1 MDSKEITFLEEAFSK
16 IKGFRR
22 IQEVAPDF
30 QPRLQVKMKDEMPDC
45 LKLAWDL
52 AVFEAESNIK
62 PCPYGGEYFTAGG
75 RGGWYDMLFGQDTV
89 AGGLLAFNRL
99 YPEVMKNQI
108 RSYVLARLNIGFM
121 GPDGWVLENCDQA
134 IPLHMDVW
142 QPNSREFC
150 ERYHMSPALNR
161 TGQDVGWLWAAGDL
175 FDLYGDRMD
184 WAWLYGMGN
193 IFFDYF
199 YKPFYDEAD
208 GLYFGQASFID
219 VGWNGYPF
227 ALDGL
232 DKQTER
238 NAAVWIK
245 TPSCNALYVRGMDVM
260 AHAADVLGR
269 ADAAVVWRK
278 RADALRKAIREHLRL
293 PDGTFAY
300 FMHKD
305 GRLEQRCEALGAAYC
320 ILADVVSG
328 EDAKKALALETLRF
342 SDAGVT
348 LFYPFYE
355 ENPGI
360 YHNRA
365 AWPFASAF
373 YYMAK
378 EKVTGNRC
386 VMENT
391 RQLANA
397 IVIPKKINANAQGA
411 PENYQTGSFM
421 EYVAWEENEPRGT
434 CAQIYTISAF
444 MNLCIRNGWLEEALP
459 PSRFW

>member
-1 MDSKEITFLEEAFSK
+1 MEEIFKKL
-16 IKGFRR
+16 R
-22 IQEVAPDF
+22 DF
-30 QPRLQVKMKDEMPDC
+30 QSVPQFSRRLTVEMKKDLPES
-45 LKLAWDL
+45 LRKAWRL

-89 AGGLLAFNRL
+89 ACGLLAFNRL

-121 GPDGWVLENCDQA
+121 CPEGWELQNCEKA
-134 IPLHMDVW
+134 IPLHMNVW
-142 QPNSREFC
+142 QPDSREFC
-150 ERYHMSPALNR
+150 NRYHMSPALNR
-161 TGQDVGWLWAAGDL
+161 TGQDVGWLWTAGDL
-175 FDLYGDRMD
+175 FDLHGDRMD

-227 ALDGL
+227 ALEGL
-232 DKQTER
+232 DKQSER
-238 NAAVWIK
+238 NKAVWIK

-260 AHAADVLGR
+260 AHAARVLGR
-269 ADAAVVWRK
+269 DGDARHWQEKADC
-278 RADALRKAIREHLRL
+278 LRKAIRDHLRL

-300 FMHKD
+300 FKHKD
-305 GRLEQRCEALGAAYC
+305 GHLEPRCEALGAAYC
-320 ILADVVSG
+320 ILADVVTG
-328 EDAKKALALETLRF
+328 QDAVKALAVHTLQF
-342 SDAGVT
+342 SDVGVS
-348 LFYPFYE
+348 LFYPFIE

-365 AWPFASAF
+365 AWPFASTF
-373 YYMAK
+373 YYLAK
-378 EKVTGNRC
+378 EKVTGESC
-386 VMENT
+386 LQHDA

-397 IVIPKKINANAQGA
+397 IVIPQKVNGNCQGA
-411 PENYQTGSFM
+411 PEDYQTGSFM
-421 EYVAWEENEPRGT
+421 EYVAWEEKEARGT
-434 CAQIYTISAF
+434 CAQCFTISAF
-444 MNLCIRNGWLEEALP
+444 MNLCLRNGWLDREIHS
-459 PSRFW
+459 SRFW

>member
-1 MDSKEITFLEEAFSK
+1 MEEIFKKL
-16 IKGFRR
+16 R
-22 IQEVAPDF
+22 DF
-30 QPRLQVKMKDEMPDC
+30 QSVPQFSRRLTVEMKKDLPES
-45 LKLAWDL
+45 LRKAWDL

-89 AGGLLAFNRL
+89 ACGLLAFNRL

-121 GPDGWVLENCDQA
+121 CPEGWELQNCEKA
-134 IPLHMDVW
+134 IPLHMNVW
-142 QPNSREFC
+142 QPDSREFC
-150 ERYHMSPALNR
+150 NRYHMSPALNR
-161 TGQDVGWLWAAGDL
+161 TGQDVGWLWTAGDL
-175 FDLYGDRMD
+175 FDLHGDRMD

-227 ALDGL
+227 ALEGL
-232 DKQTER
+232 DKQSER
-238 NAAVWIK
+238 NKAVWIK

-260 AHAADVLGR
+260 AHAARVLGR
-269 ADAAVVWRK
+269 DEDARYWQEKADC
-278 RADALRKAIREHLRL
+278 LRKAIRDHLRL

-300 FMHKD
+300 FKHKD
-305 GRLEQRCEALGAAYC
+305 GHLEPRCEALGAAYC
-320 ILADVVSG
+320 ILADVVTG
-328 EDAKKALALETLRF
+328 QDAVKALAAHTLQF
-342 SDAGVT
+342 SDVGVS
-348 LFYPFYE
+348 LFYPFIE

-365 AWPFASAF
+365 AWPFASTF
-373 YYMAK
+373 YYLAK
-378 EKVTGNRC
+378 EKVTGESC
-386 VMENT
+386 LQSDA

-397 IVIPKKINANAQGA
+397 IVIPKKVNGNCQGA
-411 PENYQTGSFM
+411 PEDYQTGSFM
-421 EYVAWEENEPRGT
+421 EYVAWEEKEARGT
-434 CAQIYTISAF
+434 CAQCFTISAF
-444 MNLCIRNGWLEEALP
+444 MNLCLRNGWLDREIHS
-459 PSRFW
+459 SRFW

>member
-1 MDSKEITFLEEAFSK
+1 MEEIFK
-16 IKGFRR
+16 KFR
-22 IQEVAPDF
+22 DF
-30 QPRLQVKMKDEMPDC
+30 QSVPQFSRRLTVEMKKDLPES
-45 LKLAWDL
+45 LRKAWDL

-89 AGGLLAFNRL
+89 ACGLLAFNRL

-121 GPDGWVLENCDQA
+121 CPEGWELQNCEKA
-134 IPLHMDVW
+134 IPLHMNVW
-142 QPNSREFC
+142 QPDSREFC
-150 ERYHMSPALNR
+150 NRYHMSPALNR
-161 TGQDVGWLWAAGDL
+161 TGQDVGWLWTAGDL
-175 FDLYGDRMD
+175 FDLHGDRMD

-227 ALDGL
+227 ALEGL
-232 DKQTER
+232 DKQSER
-238 NAAVWIK
+238 NKAVWIK

-260 AHAADVLGR
+260 AHAARVLGR
-269 ADAAVVWRK
+269 DEDARHWQEKADC
-278 RADALRKAIREHLRL
+278 LRKTIRDHLRL

-300 FMHKD
+300 FKHKD
-305 GRLEQRCEALGAAYC
+305 GHLEPRCEALGAAYC
-320 ILADVVSG
+320 ILADVVTG
-328 EDAKKALALETLRF
+328 QDAVKALAAHTLQF
-342 SDAGVT
+342 SDVGVS
-348 LFYPFYE
+348 LFYPFIE

-365 AWPFASAF
+365 AWPFASTF
-373 YYMAK
+373 YYLAK
-378 EKVTGNRC
+378 EKVTGESC
-386 VMENT
+386 LQHDA

-397 IVIPKKINANAQGA
+397 IVIPKKVNGNCQGA
-411 PENYQTGSFM
+411 PEDYQTGSFM
-421 EYVAWEENEPRGT
+421 EYVAWEEKEARGT
-434 CAQIYTISAF
+434 CAQCFTISAF
-444 MNLCIRNGWLEEALP
+444 MNLCLRSGWLDREIHS
-459 PSRFW
+459 SRFW